1 MFGVTVFVSDEMPAG
16 TEMILVDA
24 DQLAVDP
31 GRVELASTTQ
41 ADLRLDSETS
51 DGPGQMVSLWR
62 TKRVGVR
69 AEHVFGF
76 KLTRGPRRRRSLSRT
91 RALNMTVLKSFQDLP
106 ASLSESNLLLPSR
119 QIRNTSLMEKQLA
132 QIMLDREFK
141 YVGTWEA
148 EQRYRLTVVGA
159 LVFTCLLAVPHA
171 AARGDE
177 VAALAP
183 VLQALRRA
191 SRADRRQSAW
201 SQSRNLR

>member
-91 RALNMTVLKSFQDLP
+91 RASEHDSFKKLSRSSSEPQRIFYLP
-106 ASLSESNLLLPSR
+106 ARS
-119 QIRNTSLMEKQLA
+119 A
-132 QIMLDREFK
+132 
-141 YVGTWEA
+141 
-148 EQRYRLTVVGA
+148 
-159 LVFTCLLAVPHA
+159 TCCRP
-171 AARGDE
+171 R
-177 VAALAP
+177 
-183 VLQALRRA
+183 
-191 SRADRRQSAW
+191 
-201 SQSRNLR
+201 

>member
-31 GRVELASTTQ
+31 GRVELASTMQ
-41 ADLRLDSETS
+41 ADLRLDSE
-51 DGPGQMVSLWR
+51 MVSLWR
-62 TKRVGVR
+62 TNMVSVR
-69 AEHVFGF
+69 AERVFGF
-76 KLTRGPRRRRSLSRT
+76 KLTRGLGGVGHCLEPEH
-91 RALNMTVLKSFQDLP
+91 LNMTVLKSFQDLP
-106 ASLSESNLLLPSR
+106 ASLNESNLLLPSR
-119 QIRNTSLMEKQLA
+119 QIRNTSLMEIQLA

-141 YVGTWEA
+141 YAGTWEA
-148 EQRYRLTVVGA
+148 EQQYRTTVVGA

-191 SRADRRQSAW
+191 SRKDRRPSAW
-201 SQSRNLR
+201 SQSRKLR